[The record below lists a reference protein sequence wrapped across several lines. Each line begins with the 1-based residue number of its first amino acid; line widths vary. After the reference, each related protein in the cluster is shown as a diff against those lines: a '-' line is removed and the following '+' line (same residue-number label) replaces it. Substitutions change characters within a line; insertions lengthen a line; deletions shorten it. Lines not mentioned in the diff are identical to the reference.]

1 MNYTHFKGYFFN
13 WIKNQYMLLL
23 HHLFLRVNTDPEN
36 HDVVIQIPLK
46 KFNIIKKEYFM
57 GIK

>member
-23 HHLFLRVNTDPEN
+23 NHLFHRVKPWCGDPE
-36 HDVVIQIPLK
+36 DQIPFKNLTPSK
-46 KFNIIKKEYFM
+46 KNILWV
-57 GIK
+57 